1 MDTNRSFAKS
11 SFRRLHIDRKMM
23 GILVVFTV
31 LGIFLTISVIVATN
45 TLSGLRGYSTFQVN
59 WTEAR
64 KDAAFHLLNYINTG
78 DDVYLDGFKD
88 AMQLI
93 DNASSIR
100 EELKAEDTDYAYLQ
114 ELYIQTHTMPN
125 DVDNMIRTYQWFHS
139 FGDFQI
145 AIQEWIDSD
154 GTMREMEG
162 LANEAQMLVN
172 TNSLTFER
180 QQELTSQVLALDQRL
195 RGSKFRLAAAL
206 SSGTE
211 LLNFIMLWIAVSL
224 GLILLTTGGMLSF
237 RFLKS
242 IKNWE
247 REIEINEQKYRS
259 LYEQNPNAVFSLSRD
274 GLLISANRVFEKAVG
289 MQAEVLKG
297 STIDRFVEKS
307 DIKKLQFHFHRTLE
321 GTPQHYE
328 TAVVLKKSTPM
339 HVEVT
344 NLPMVVDGE
353 IIGVYGIARDI
364 TYRKEAE
371 LKIKE
376 QLEEKTHLIAEVH
389 DRVKNNLA
397 LVSSLIQLQQNLSK
411 QPSSGNFLDNTIS
424 RIHSMAM
431 VHERLYQNETFS
443 SIRMDEY
450 VNELLETIQR
460 KYSSPS
466 ANVELL
472 THTSPVTLSI
482 KQSIPTGLLL
492 NELLVNAFKHGIT
505 QDTGKIEVYLSQ
517 EKDEVVIKVSDAG
530 PGLCKDF
537 DLKQAQ
543 TLGMTLI
550 SVLLRQLDADYQLSN
565 EEGTTFT
572 IRFKGIDVLS
582 RTG

>member
-1 MDTNRSFAKS
+1 MDTKKGFAQS
-11 SFRRLHIDRKMM
+11 SFRRLHIDRKMI

-45 TLSGLRGYSTFQVN
+45 SLSGLRGYSTFQVN

-64 KDAAFHLLNYINTG
+64 KDASFQLLNYINTG
-78 DDVYLDGFKD
+78 EDVYLAGFKD
-88 AMQLI
+88 AIQLI
-93 DNASSIR
+93 DNASNIR
-100 EELKAEDTDYAYLQ
+100 NELTAEETDYAYLR
-114 ELYIQTHTMPN
+114 ELYIQSHTMP
-125 DVDNMIRTYQWFHS
+125 DDIDNMISTYQWFHS

-145 AIQEWIDSD
+145 AIQEWVDSD
-154 GTMREMEG
+154 ETMREMQE
-162 LANEAQMLVN
+162 LASEAQTLISI
-172 TNSLTFER
+172 NSLTDER
-180 QQELTSQVLALDQRL
+180 QQALTNEVLALDEKL
-195 RGSKFRLAAAL
+195 RESKFRLAAAL
-206 SSGTE
+206 SSGTQ
-211 LLNFIMLWIAVSL
+211 LLNFILLWIAVSL

-259 LYEQNPNAVFSLSRD
+259 LYEQNPNAVFSLSKQ
-274 GLLISANRVFEKAVG
+274 GLLISANKVFETAIG
-289 MQAEVLKG
+289 LQAEHLKG

-307 DIKKLQFHFHRTLE
+307 DIKKLQFHFYRTLE
-321 GTPQHYE
+321 GKPQHYE
-328 TAVVLKKSTPM
+328 TAVVLKNSAPM
-339 HVEVT
+339 YVEVT

-376 QLEEKTHLIAEVH
+376 QLKEKTHLIAEVH

-411 QPSSGNFLDNTIS
+411 KPSSGSFFENTIS

-450 VNELLETIQR
+450 VSELLDAVQR
-460 KYSSPS
+460 KYASSS
-466 ANVELL
+466 SNIQLITKTE
-472 THTSPVTLSI
+472 PVTLSI
-482 KQSIPTGLLL
+482 KQSIPVGLLL

-505 QDTGKIEVYLSQ
+505 EDNGRIEVALFQ
-517 EKDEVVIKVSDAG
+517 KDDEVVIRVSDEG
-530 PGLCKDF
+530 PGLREDF
-537 DLKQAQ
+537 DLNQSK

-550 SVLLRQLDADYQLSN
+550 SVLIRQLNADYQLLQKQ
-565 EEGTTFT
+565 GTSFT
-572 IRFKGIDVLS
+572 IRFQSKELFS
-582 RTG
+582 KTG

>member
-78 DDVYLDGFKD
+78 DDVYLVGFKD

-93 DNASSIR
+93 DNASNIR
-100 EELKAEDTDYAYLQ
+100 SELKAEDTDTAYLRKLFI
-114 ELYIQTHTMPN
+114 ECHTVP
-125 DVDNMIRTYQWFHS
+125 DDIDNMIRTYQWFHS

-154 GTMREMEG
+154 GTMREMEE

-172 TNSLTFER
+172 TNSLTLER
-180 QQELTSQVLALDQRL
+180 QQELTNQVLALDQRL
-195 RGSKFRLAAAL
+195 RGSKLRLAAAL
-206 SSGTE
+206 SSGTQ

-224 GLILLTTGGMLSF
+224 GLILLITGGMLSF

-274 GLLISANRVFEKAVG
+274 GLLISANQVFEKAVG
-289 MQAEVLKG
+289 MRAEVLRG

-328 TAVVLKKSTPM
+328 TAVVLKKSAPM

-411 QPSSGNFLDNTIS
+411 QPSSGSFFDNTIS

-466 ANVELL
+466 ANVELI
-472 THTSPVTLSI
+472 TQTNPVTLSI

-505 QDTGKIEVYLSQ
+505 EDKGKIEVYLSQ
-517 EKDEVVIKVSDAG
+517 EDDEVVIKVSDTG
-530 PGLCKDF
+530 PGLCEDF
-537 DLKQAQ
+537 DLKQAK

-572 IRFKGIDVLS
+572 IRFNGKDVLS
-582 RTG
+582 RAG

>member
-78 DDVYLDGFKD
+78 DDVYLVGFKD

-93 DNASSIR
+93 DNASNIR
-100 EELKAEDTDYAYLQ
+100 SELKAEDTDTAYLRKLFI
-114 ELYIQTHTMPN
+114 ECHTVP
-125 DVDNMIRTYQWFHS
+125 DDIDNMIRTYQWFHS

-154 GTMREMEG
+154 GTMREMEE

-172 TNSLTFER
+172 TNSLTLER
-180 QQELTSQVLALDQRL
+180 QQELTNQVLALDQRL
-195 RGSKFRLAAAL
+195 RGSKLRLAAAL
-206 SSGTE
+206 SSGTQ

-224 GLILLTTGGMLSF
+224 GLILLITGGMLSF

-274 GLLISANRVFEKAVG
+274 GLLISANQVFEKAVG
-289 MQAEVLKG
+289 MRAEVLRG

-328 TAVVLKKSTPM
+328 TAVVLKKSAPM

-411 QPSSGNFLDNTIS
+411 QPSSGSFFDNTIS

-466 ANVELL
+466 ANVELI
-472 THTSPVTLSI
+472 TQTNPVTLSI

-505 QDTGKIEVYLSQ
+505 EDKGKIEVYLSQ
-517 EKDEVVIKVSDAG
+517 EDDEVVIKVSDTG
-530 PGLCKDF
+530 PGLCEDF
-537 DLKQAQ
+537 DLKQAK

-572 IRFKGIDVLS
+572 IRFNGKDALS

>member
-1 MDTNRSFAKS
+1 
-11 SFRRLHIDRKMM
+11 M

>member
-1 MDTNRSFAKS
+1 
-11 SFRRLHIDRKMM
+11 M

-78 DDVYLDGFKD
+78 DDVYLVGFKD

-93 DNASSIR
+93 DNASNIR
-100 EELKAEDTDYAYLQ
+100 SELKAEDTDTAYLRKLFI
-114 ELYIQTHTMPN
+114 ECHTVP
-125 DVDNMIRTYQWFHS
+125 DDIDNMIRTYQWFHS

-154 GTMREMEG
+154 GTMREMEE

-172 TNSLTFER
+172 TNSLTLER
-180 QQELTSQVLALDQRL
+180 QQELTNQVLALDQRL
-195 RGSKFRLAAAL
+195 RGSKLRLAAAL
-206 SSGTE
+206 SSGTQ

-224 GLILLTTGGMLSF
+224 GLILLITGGMLSF

-274 GLLISANRVFEKAVG
+274 GLLISANQVFEKAVG
-289 MQAEVLKG
+289 MRAEVLRG

-328 TAVVLKKSTPM
+328 TAVVLKKSAPM

-411 QPSSGNFLDNTIS
+411 QPSSGSFFDNTIS

-466 ANVELL
+466 ANVELI
-472 THTSPVTLSI
+472 TQTNPVTLSI

-505 QDTGKIEVYLSQ
+505 EDKGKIEVYLSQ
-517 EKDEVVIKVSDAG
+517 EDDEVVIKVSDTG
-530 PGLCKDF
+530 PGLCEDF
-537 DLKQAQ
+537 DLKQAK

-572 IRFKGIDVLS
+572 IRFNGKDVLS
-582 RTG
+582 RAG